1 MTKRLLLLLA
11 LLAAFCGTAFAVVD
25 VNTADQATLDT
36 LPGIGPVLSKAI
48 IVEREKS
55 GPFKSAEDLSERV
68 KGIGDKSVLNMEK
81 HGLVV
86 GTGAGFFHNMKNSM
100 NAAKDSVVK
109 GTHDLGTQVKDS
121 LAKGTH
127 DLGAQTKDSAVKG
140 KRDLDTQVDSA
151 VKGARDL
158 GVQAKDKIKSTGE
171 VVDDVKDKAKN
182 MRHKTKEKVADK
194 VDAVA
199 EDTHDKVKKIRQKK
213 DKLKEKMTDKK
224 DSVVENAQSLK
235 ERAKEHVKNIGD
247 ESAKHLPKIDNK
259 PKEQKSSPQN

>member
-11 LLAAFCGTAFAVVD
+11 LLTAFCSTAFAVVD

-48 IVEREKS
+48 VVEREKS

-81 HGLVV
+81 HGLVI
-86 GTGAGFFHNMKNSM
+86 GSGAGFLNSMKNSM
-100 NAAKDSVVK
+100 SAAKDSVVK
-109 GTHDLGTQVKDS
+109 GTRDLGTQVKDS
-121 LAKGTH
+121 
-127 DLGAQTKDSAVKG
+127 AVKG
-140 KRDLDTQVDSA
+140 KHDLDTQVDSA

-182 MRHKTKEKVADK
+182 ISRKTKEKVADK

-247 ESAKHLPKIDNK
+247 ESAKHLPTMDKK
-259 PKEQKSSPQN
+259 PKEQKVSP